1 MLGCVSPL
9 LKFQSFV
16 VQPLPVCFAPK
27 QNIVEAYFPI
37 HYSEKKTICMQTLL
51 LSMRAAPITK
61 LDYGSVF
68 VTCGEITETKSSRK
82 ESSFPA
88 EAPLIKLIGAANRTI
103 AR

>member
-1 MLGCVSPL
+1 
-9 LKFQSFV
+9 
-16 VQPLPVCFAPK
+16 
-27 QNIVEAYFPI
+27 
-37 HYSEKKTICMQTLL
+37 
-51 LSMRAAPITK
+51 MRAAPITK